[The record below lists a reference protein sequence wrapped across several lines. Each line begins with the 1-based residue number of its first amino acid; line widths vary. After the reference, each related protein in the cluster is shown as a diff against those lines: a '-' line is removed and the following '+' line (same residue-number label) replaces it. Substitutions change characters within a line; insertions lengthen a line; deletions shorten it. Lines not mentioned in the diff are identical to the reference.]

1 MSTPDDLFDEM
12 DELPAEPRPAA
23 DAPPPPTGRQERG
36 AETESGAEGSDD
48 PPVPEFSSVYDFVD
62 THLIFIFA
70 RDTSKP
76 QFRWCAK
83 WWLHGEAV
91 SRFEALWRAYE
102 QLRLD
107 PGTGRS
113 VWWRDH
119 AGPAM
124 AALFDPDGPF
134 DGCSAELGRHE
145 PVCQMLPVEPMDY
158 ALLRQI
164 MSGQLQEGN
173 N

>member
-1 MSTPDDLFDEM
+1 MTADEFDD
-12 DELPAEPRPAA
+12 LPAEPRPTPAA
-23 DAPPPPTGRQERG
+23 TGTEPSSSQEPPPELKFT
-36 AETESGAEGSDD
+36 
-48 PPVPEFSSVYDFVD
+48 SVYDFVES
-62 THLIFIFA
+62 HLVFMFA
-70 RDTSKP
+70 RDTTKP
-76 QFRWCAK
+76 GFRWCSK
-83 WWLHGEAV
+83 WWAHGEAV
-91 SRFEALWRAYE
+91 SRLEALWRAYE

-107 PGTGRS
+107 PGTGMS

-134 DGCSAELGRHE
+134 NGCSAELDRHD
-145 PVCQMLPVEPMDY
+145 PVCEMLPAEPMDDV
-158 ALLRQI
+158 LLRQI